1 MIKKIL
7 VITLIGLSLAFFLA
21 GQKASGQEPRGQM
34 QQGNLRRNL
43 VTLRA
48 LRMTQVLELTE
59 QQTAVIFPELN
70 RAEKEKAELQ
80 RQLALEIRN
89 LRQKID
95 SGKSTDEEFE
105 AGVQKIRELRH
116 NIQAREQAFE
126 DFLFSRLTPVQKARY
141 IIFSLEFNR
150 VLMER
155 AQRLR
160 QAGQKIK

>member
-7 VITLIGLSLAFFLA
+7 SITLIWMSITLLWA
-21 GQKASGQEPRGQM
+21 GQKASGQEPGARM
-34 QQGNLRRNL
+34 QPGNLRRNL

-48 LRMTQVLELTE
+48 LRMTQVLELSE

-80 RQLALEIRN
+80 RQLAIEIRN

-105 AGVQKIRELRH
+105 AGVQKIRELRQK
-116 NIQAREQAFE
+116 IQAREQAFE
-126 DFLFSRLTPVQKARY
+126 DFLFGRLTPVQKARY

-150 VLMER
+150 GLMER

-160 QAGQKIK
+160 QPGQKIK

>member
-7 VITLIGLSLAFFLA
+7 VITLIGLNLLFLLT
-21 GQKASGQEPRGQM
+21 GQKASGQESETRVQA
-34 QQGNLRRNL
+34 GNLRRNL

-80 RQLALEIRN
+80 RQLAIEIRN
-89 LRQKID
+89 LRQRID

-105 AGVQKIRELRH
+105 AGVQRIRALRQ
-116 NIQAREQAFE
+116 NLQTREQAFE
-126 DFLFSRLTPVQKARY
+126 DFLFGRLTPVQKARY

-160 QAGQKIK
+160 QPGQKIK